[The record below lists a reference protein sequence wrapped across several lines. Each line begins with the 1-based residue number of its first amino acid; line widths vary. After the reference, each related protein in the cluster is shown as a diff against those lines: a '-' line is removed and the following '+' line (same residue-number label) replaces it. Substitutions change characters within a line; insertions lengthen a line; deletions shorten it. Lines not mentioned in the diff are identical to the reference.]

1 MNESRLWIRKVSEYF
16 DRRVKMLNRRPE
28 GRSRETMAKYG
39 PEGLSGF
46 ELLQAIIGSGGS
58 WGDVLKIAHDV
69 KKLVAQKAVN

>member
-1 MNESRLWIRKVSEYF
+1 
-16 DRRVKMLNRRPE
+16 
-28 GRSRETMAKYG
+28 MAKYG